1 MMTAAPMI
9 RVIAFLVVALA
20 APFTALAQAWPTQ
33 TVKIIVPFSPGTGMD
48 ILART
53 VGPKLAEMWGQPVVV
68 DNRPGASGNIGANLV
83 AKAPPDGYTLVMG
96 ASTLVINKTLYRNM
110 PYDPLAD
117 LEPIGLAANAS
128 LLLVAHPRLGITSA
142 KDLIAQAKAK
152 PGTLVY
158 GSPGIATP
166 HHMAM
171 ELFKSRAGIDIV
183 HVPFSATGPAVTQ
196 LLGGEVPIMF
206 LPVHVAIPHVKA
218 GRLVALGAGGE
229 ARHPLARDVPTLAE
243 LGLRNANT
251 DIWYA
256 LWAPAHTPPA
266 IVARIDADMQKALA
280 MPDVREAL
288 ARQGMVERTS
298 SPAELR
304 ALMQADVAR
313 WAEVVRSAGIKAE

>member
-1 MMTAAPMI
+1 
-9 RVIAFLVVALA
+9 
-20 APFTALAQAWPTQ
+20 
-33 TVKIIVPFSPGTGMD
+33 
-48 ILART
+48 
-53 VGPKLAEMWGQPVVV
+53 MWGQPVVV
-68 DNRPGASGNIGANLV
+68 DNKPGASGNLGAYQV

-110 PYDPLAD
+110 QYDPLTD

-128 LLLVAHPRLGITSA
+128 LLLVAHPKLGITTA

-171 ELFKSRAGIDIV
+171 ELFKARAGIDLV
-183 HVPFSATGPAVTQ
+183 HIPFSATGPAVTQ

-206 LPVHVAIPHVKA
+206 LPVHVAITHVKA
-218 GRLVALGAGGE
+218 GRLVALAMGGGE
-229 ARHPLARDVPTLAE
+229 RHPLAPDVPTLAE

-256 LWAPAHTPPA
+256 LWAPAHTPAA
-266 IVARIDADMQKALA
+266 IVNRIDADMQKALA
-280 MPDVREAL
+280 LPDVREAL
-288 ARQGMVERTS
+288 AKQGMQVLTS
-298 SPAELR
+298 SPAELH
-304 ALMQADVAR
+304 ALMESDVVR
-313 WAEVVRSAGIKAE
+313 WAEVVKAAGIKAE

>member
-1 MMTAAPMI
+1 MRLI
-9 RVIAFLVVALA
+9 RIGAVVCALA
-20 APFTALAQAWPTQ
+20 WAAAAQAQGWPTQ
-33 TVKIIVPFSPGTGMD
+33 PVKIVVPFSPGTGMD

-68 DNRPGASGNIGANLV
+68 DNRPGASGNLGANQV
-83 AKAPPDGYTLVMG
+83 AKSAPDGYTLVMG
-96 ASTLVINKTLYRNM
+96 ASTLIINKTLYKDM
-110 PYDPLAD
+110 LYDPIAD

-128 LLLVAHPRLGITSA
+128 LLLVAHPKLGITTA
-142 KDLIAQAKAK
+142 GDLIAQAKAK
-152 PGTLVY
+152 PGVLVY

-171 ELFKSRAGIDIV
+171 ELFKARAGIDIV
-183 HVPFSATGPAVTQ
+183 HIPFSATGPAVTQ

-206 LPVHVAIPHVKA
+206 LPVHVAIAHVKA
-218 GRLVALGAGGE
+218 GKLVALAAGG
-229 ARHPLARDVPTLAE
+229 AKRHPLAPDVPTLAE

-256 LWAPAHTPPA
+256 LWAPARTPTA
-266 IVARIDADMQKALA
+266 IVNRIDTDMQKALA

-288 ARQGMVERTS
+288 AKQGMQELTS

-304 ALMQADVAR
+304 ALMEADVVR
-313 WAEVVRSAGIKAE
+313 WAEVVKAAGIRAE

>member
-1 MMTAAPMI
+1 MMRANFMI
-9 RVIAFLVVALA
+9 RVILFLAALA
-20 APFTALAQAWPTQ
+20 APLETLAQAWPTQ
-33 TVKIIVPFSPGTGMD
+33 PVKIVVPFSPGTGMD

-83 AKAPPDGYTLVMG
+83 AKAPADGYTLVMG

-110 PYDPLAD
+110 PYDPLTD

-171 ELFKSRAGIDIV
+171 ELFKARAGIDIV

-206 LPVHVAIPHVKA
+206 LPVHVAIAHVKA
-218 GRLVALGAGGE
+218 ERLLALAMGGE
-229 ARHPLARDVPTLAE
+229 KRHPLAPDVPTLAE

-256 LWAPAHTPPA
+256 LWAPARTPTA
-266 IVARIDADMQKALA
+266 IVARINADMQKALA

-288 ARQGMVERTS
+288 AKQGMVERTG

-304 ALMQADVAR
+304 ALMEADVAR